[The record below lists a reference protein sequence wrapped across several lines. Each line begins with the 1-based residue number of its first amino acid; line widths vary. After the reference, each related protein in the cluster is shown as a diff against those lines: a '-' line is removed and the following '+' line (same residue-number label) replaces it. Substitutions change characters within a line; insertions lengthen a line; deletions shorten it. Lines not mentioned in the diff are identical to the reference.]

1 MRGLA
6 QFGRNEISFARRLW
20 QLHWLFVLLIC
31 AIAAIGFA
39 MLYSA
44 AGGSFDPWASRQMV
58 RFAFGILIMLGLAII
73 DVRVWFR
80 YAYPIYFAV
89 FILLLAVEI
98 MGDIGMGARRWL
110 DLKVINVQPSEV
122 MKIAMMLVLA
132 RYFHGLNQDQ
142 IGHPLKLAV
151 PALLVLAPAALIIRQ
166 PDLGTAL
173 MIVFA
178 STAVFFAAGVPR
190 WVFVTAVAG
199 AVAVVPIAWQF
210 LHGYQQ
216 KRVLTFLDPERDPLG
231 AGYHIIQSKIALG
244 SGGLS
249 GRGFLQGS
257 QSHLSFLPEKQTDF
271 IFTMLAEEFGL
282 IGGVCLMALY
292 MIVIAYGIAVSTRA
306 RSQFAR
312 LMALGL
318 TTTVFLYVFINMAM
332 VMGIIP
338 VVGVPLPLVSY
349 GGTAMITV
357 MVGLGLIMG
366 AYVHRDVTIG
376 RTGGAAED

>member
-6 QFGRNEISFARRLW
+6 QFGRREISFARRLW

-31 AIAAIGFA
+31 TIAAIGFA

-58 RFAFGILIMLGLAII
+58 RFAFGIVIMLGLAIV

-80 YAYPIYFAV
+80 YAYPIYFGALV
-89 FILLLAVEI
+89 LLLAVEI
-98 MGDIGMGARRWL
+98 MGNISMGARRWL
-110 DLKVINVQPSEV
+110 DLKVLNVQPSEV

-142 IGHPLKLAV
+142 IGHPLKLVV
-151 PALLVLAPAALIIRQ
+151 PALLVLVPAALIIRQ

-199 AVAVVPIAWQF
+199 AAAIVPVAWQF

-231 AGYHIIQSKIALG
+231 SGYHI
-244 SGGLS
+244 
-249 GRGFLQGS
+249 
-257 QSHLSFLPEKQTDF
+257 
-271 IFTMLAEEFGL
+271 
-282 IGGVCLMALY
+282 
-292 MIVIAYGIAVSTRA
+292 
-306 RSQFAR
+306 
-312 LMALGL
+312 
-318 TTTVFLYVFINMAM
+318 
-332 VMGIIP
+332 
-338 VVGVPLPLVSY
+338 
-349 GGTAMITV
+349 
-357 MVGLGLIMG
+357 
-366 AYVHRDVTIG
+366 
-376 RTGGAAED
+376 

>member
-6 QFGRNEISFARRLW
+6 QFGRREISFARRLW

-31 AIAAIGFA
+31 TIAAIGFA

-58 RFAFGILIMLGLAII
+58 RFAFGVVIMLGLAIV

-80 YAYPIYFAV
+80 YAYPIYFGALV
-89 FILLLAVEI
+89 LLLAVEI

-110 DLKVINVQPSEV
+110 DLKVLNVQPSEV

-142 IGHPLKLAV
+142 IGHPLKLVV
-151 PALLVLAPAALIIRQ
+151 PALLVLVPAALIIRQ

-199 AVAVVPIAWQF
+199 AAAIVPVAWQF

-231 AGYHIIQSKIALG
+231 SGYHIIQSKIALG

-282 IGGVCLMALY
+282 IGGICLMALY
-292 MIVIAYGIAVSTRA
+292 MIVIAYGIAVATRA

-312 LMALGL
+312 LLALGV

-376 RTGGAAED
+376 HTGHAAED